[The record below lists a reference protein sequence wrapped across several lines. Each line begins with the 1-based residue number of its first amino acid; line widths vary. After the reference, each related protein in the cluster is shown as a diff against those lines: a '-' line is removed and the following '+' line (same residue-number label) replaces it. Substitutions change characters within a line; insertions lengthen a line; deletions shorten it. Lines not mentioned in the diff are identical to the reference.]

1 MGRFLSF
8 FIKFLAISGRWAM
21 GSTFIRCNDYFQIAY
36 LCKTMTDKTK
46 NIIQWIAAALV
57 SAVFIMSGIMKLNLP
72 AEMVAQMAKQGI
84 TPAIAKNLAIIELVS
99 AILFL
104 LPRTSVLGTLLLTAY
119 MGGAIATHVTTA
131 QPLLVPC
138 VIMAII
144 WIVSVWRNPE
154 LKTRLLG

>member
-1 MGRFLSF
+1 
-8 FIKFLAISGRWAM
+8 
-21 GSTFIRCNDYFQIAY
+21 
-36 LCKTMTDKTK
+36 
-46 NIIQWIAAALV
+46 
-57 SAVFIMSGIMKLNLP
+57 
-72 AEMVAQMAKQGI
+72 MVAQMAKQGI

-131 QPLLVPC
+131 QPLLAPC

>member
-1 MGRFLSF
+1 
-8 FIKFLAISGRWAM
+8 
-21 GSTFIRCNDYFQIAY
+21 
-36 LCKTMTDKTK
+36 MTDKTK

-57 SAVFIMSGIMKLNLP
+57 SAVFIMSGIMRLNLP

>member
-1 MGRFLSF
+1 
-8 FIKFLAISGRWAM
+8 
-21 GSTFIRCNDYFQIAY
+21 
-36 LCKTMTDKTK
+36 MTDKNK

-57 SAVFIMSGIMKLNLP
+57 SAVFVMSGIMKLNLP

-99 AILFL
+99 AVLFL